1 MLALLLHNNSV
12 SQFMP
17 NPFTEYLSSIVSLDA
32 ESIKMIEE
40 RTKEV
45 AFSKGHVIASAGTV
59 CRYAYFLISGEAR
72 SYYTNFSGKTITWS
86 FHFNQPSSNVKNLMI
101 ADYKSFLTGLPA
113 TLTSETLTSIRAIQ
127 VSKIDLDY
135 VLEHSLICERA
146 MRKMSEGCF
155 IVAYDRAFTLLT
167 MSASERYRKMIE
179 EEPHLLKM
187 FSNQYIASYLGITP
201 QSLSRIRSKN
211 LS

>member
-1 MLALLLHNNSV
+1 MLTLLLHNSGLTQ
-12 SQFMP
+12 SMR
-17 NPFTEYLSSIVSLDA
+17 NPFTDYLSSIVNLDA
-32 ESIKMIEE
+32 ESIKMIND

-45 AFSKGHVIASAGTV
+45 VFSKGHVISPAGTV
-59 CRYAYFLISGEAR
+59 CRYAYFLITGEAR
-72 SYYTNFSGKTITWS
+72 SYYTDFSGKTITWT
-86 FHFNQPSSNVKNLMI
+86 FHFNQPLSNVKNLMI
-101 ADYKSFLTGLPA
+101 ADYKSFLTEMPA
-113 TLTSETLTSIRAIQ
+113 TLTSETLSTIRAIQ
-127 VSKIDLDY
+127 VSKTDLDY

-146 MRKMSEGCF
+146 MRKISEGCF

-167 MSASERYRKMIE
+167 MSATERYQKMIE

-201 QSLSRIRSKN
+201 QSLSRIRSNN